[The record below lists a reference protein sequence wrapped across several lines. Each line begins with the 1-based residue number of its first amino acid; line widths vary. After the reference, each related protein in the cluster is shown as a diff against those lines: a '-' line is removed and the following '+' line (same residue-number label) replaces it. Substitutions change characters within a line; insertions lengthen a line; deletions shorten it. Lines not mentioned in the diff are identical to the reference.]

1 MRAMTELFK
10 KHKSAILYLVF
21 GALTTLVDWSVSF
34 LLYYFWGDVIEDA
47 RWLVHV
53 ANVIA
58 WVFAVAFA
66 YVTNRT
72 WVFESKR
79 TGFVPVLGEISA
91 FTGGRVFTLALQ
103 EAFMAIFFTW
113 LGCNEYAVKIFAAVW
128 VVILNYF
135 ISKLLVFRKNTKK

>member
-1 MRAMTELFK
+1 MCAMTELFK
-10 KHKSAILYLVF
+10 KHKSAILYLAF
-21 GALTTLVDWSVSF
+21 GVLTTLVDWSVSF

-79 TGFVPVLGEISA
+79 KGFVPVLGEISA

-135 ISKLLVFRKNTKK
+135 ISKLLVFRKNAKK